1 PRRRAADEPAGGPSP
16 REDRP
21 RARAAPPVRPRR
33 PGPRGRGGARAPR
46 HAPRRGLP
54 ALAPPRPRR
63 PPPRARGRRARRRG
77 RARAGRA
84 VLRERGPPEEEKE
97 EAQEEAEGARRR
109 RGRARR
115 SRGGRRGGRGMS
127 PFPALLGIGTILLAA
142 TALAQS
148 PPHGDAPADTAAV
161 FDPGGHFA
169 VYAADGRPTDLDAV
183 VAALGGADVVF
194 LGEIHNDPTAHAL
207 QRRLLEAAHRRY
219 GAQRPVALALE
230 MFERDVQLVLDEYL
244 AGLVRERDFLEAA
257 RPWSSY
263 ATDYRPAVEYAKA
276 HGLPV
281 IAANA
286 PARYVSRVGR
296 EGLAGLDA
304 LPEAARAFLAPLP
317 LAPPSDPLAA

>member
-1 PRRRAADEPAGGPSP
+1 
-16 REDRP
+16 
-21 RARAAPPVRPRR
+21 
-33 PGPRGRGGARAPR
+33 
-46 HAPRRGLP
+46 
-54 ALAPPRPRR
+54 
-63 PPPRARGRRARRRG
+63 
-77 RARAGRA
+77 
-84 VLRERGPPEEEKE
+84 
-97 EAQEEAEGARRR
+97 
-109 RGRARR
+109 
-115 SRGGRRGGRGMS
+115 MS

-161 FDPGGHFA
+161 FDPEGHFA

-194 LGEIHNDPTAHAL
+194 LGEVHNDPTAHAL
-207 QRRLLEAAHRRY
+207 QRRLLEAAHRRH
-219 GAQRPVALALE
+219 GTDRPVALALE

-257 RPWSSY
+257 RPWSNY

-317 LAPPSDPLAA
+317 LAPPSDPLAARFEEQMAEMMEAHGAHGPSMEDLLAAQNLRDATMAFSVAEHLERAPGALVVHLNGAFHSEGGLGVPEHLARYAPGARTLVVTFRPTDDLTEAPAPGADAFVILTDRAAIPAR